1 METVSVTPQ
10 RKAQLEQYAQHHRQD
25 AASALDEVLAT
36 YFEWEQ
42 QDHLEALA
50 GIREGIDEVEAE
62 MPRHRRVDRMIGDR
76 ERRTPQRIEHR
87 VYCRR

>member
-1 METVSVTPQ
+1 METVSATPR
-10 RKAQLEQYAQHHRQD
+10 RKAQLAQYAQRHGQD

-50 GIREGIDEVEAE
+50 GIREGIDEVEAGRTQSIE
-62 MPRHRRVDRMIGDR
+62 DVFEELRVKHGL
-76 ERRTPQRIEHR
+76 PG
-87 VYCRR
+87 

>member
-25 AASALDEVLAT
+25 AASALDEVPAT

-50 GIREGIDEVEAE
+50 GIREGIDEVEAGRTQSIE
-62 MPRHRRVDRMIGDR
+62 DVFEELRVKHGL
-76 ERRTPQRIEHR
+76 PG
-87 VYCRR
+87 

>member
-1 METVSVTPQ
+1 METVSATPR
-10 RKAQLEQYAQHHRQD
+10 RKAQLAQYAQRHGQD

-50 GIREGIDEVEAE
+50 GIREGIDEVEA
-62 MPRHRRVDRMIGDR
+62 G
-76 ERRTPQRIEHR
+76 RTQSIEDVFEELPVKHGLPG
-87 VYCRR
+87 

>member
-1 METVSVTPQ
+1 METVSATPQ

-50 GIREGIDEVEAE
+50 GIREGIDEVEAGRTQSIE
-62 MPRHRRVDRMIGDR
+62 DVFEELRVKHGL
-76 ERRTPQRIEHR
+76 PG
-87 VYCRR
+87 